1 MIKLA
6 FDGIVTRAI
15 TNELAEKL
23 ENGRITKIYQPTE
36 HDLVIN
42 VRNKG
47 KNENLLISIHP
58 NYARVH
64 FTDEKLLNPKEP
76 PMFCMV
82 LRKHL
87 TSGIIEKV
95 EQINLERIIHISIK
109 SHDEIGD
116 VKFKKLIIEIMG
128 RHSHLILVDEERNM
142 IIDSMKHISYAMN
155 RHRAILPGQEYV
167 APPSQ
172 NKLNPLHIDADTFI
186 KKIDFNSGKIDRQ
199 ILNIL
204 MGISPIVSE
213 TIANQAYLGDL
224 EKYKEV
230 YTNFQNQIV
239 QNHFK
244 PFIIIG
250 PKEDFHVL
258 EDIEPSLEK
267 HYFNTVSEMLDT
279 FYRGKAE
286 RDRVKGLSGDLL
298 RFLKNE
304 RDKNIRK
311 LKKHEQTLKKA
322 SKKDEYQKKGELLTA
337 HLHLV
342 SPGDA
347 SVEVIDYYDPDQN
360 TMTIELDPQKSPS
373 QNAQFYY
380 KQYQKLKKSEEIV
393 QIEIEKTKSEIE
405 YFDQLITQLELARE
419 QDVEEI
425 REELIEQGYLKQR
438 KREKKKTKEIQLDYY
453 KATDGTEI
461 IVGRNN
467 KQNEYLTNRLANRND
482 VWLHTKD
489 IPGSHVIIRSQ
500 SPSEE
505 TIIEA
510 ATIAAFYSKAKQSS
524 TVPVDYTFVK
534 HVRKPKGAK
543 PGYVIY
549 DNQKTVYVTPEA
561 NLVEKLKVK

>member
-1 MIKLA
+1 MA

-500 SPSEE
+500 SPSEK

>member
-1 MIKLA
+1 MA

>member
-1 MIKLA
+1 MA

-311 LKKHEQTLKKA
+311 LKKHEQILKKA